1 MCSYVK
7 GENDM
12 NSLDKSVN
20 IFKALG
26 DNTRLK
32 IVEVL
37 MSGEANVNSLVG
49 LLGMTQSAISH
60 QLKILKLNGIIKSE
74 RKGKEVYY
82 SLDDSHIETIVKTVI
97 EHTSHSK

>member
-1 MCSYVK
+1 
-7 GENDM
+7 M

-26 DNTRLK
+26 DSTRLR
-32 IVEVL
+32 IVNALIDKEL
-37 MSGEANVNSLVG
+37 NVNSLVIK
-49 LLGMTQSAISH
+49 LGMTQSAISH

-82 SLDDSHIETIVKTVI
+82 SLDDNHIETIVKTVI
-97 EHTSHSK
+97 AHTSHTNNE

>member
-1 MCSYVK
+1 
-7 GENDM
+7 M

-32 IVEVL
+32 IVEAL
-37 MSGEANVNSLVG
+37 IEKDANVNSLVVM
-49 LLGMTQSAISH
+49 LGMTQSAISH
-60 QLKILKLNGIIKSE
+60 QLKILKLNGIIKSG

-82 SLDDSHIETIVKTVI
+82 SLDDSHIETIVRSVI